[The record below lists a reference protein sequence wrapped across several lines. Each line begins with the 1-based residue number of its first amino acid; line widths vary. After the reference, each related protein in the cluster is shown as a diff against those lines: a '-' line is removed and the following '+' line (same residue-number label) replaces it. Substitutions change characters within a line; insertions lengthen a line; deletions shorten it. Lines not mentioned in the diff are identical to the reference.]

1 VALCEYATRKLGDYM
16 TGIRKRVTIG
26 FLSIVV
32 LLFFSGLV
40 SLFELNNMSEDIEA
54 ILDSSRRSIELS
66 ESMLD
71 AIRAN
76 DRAVVNY
83 AVLRDSTY
91 ADSCRLSFETFTTKV
106 EQARGD
112 ASSSA
117 TLLFDSLD
125 MFANR
130 LHSVVEQLRA
140 SRTIENLVILD
151 SMSGGTLSFDGRR
164 WYEQNYLPAYNS
176 TSNSVMR
183 VMSLAQSSLSPRAE
197 RLSRNAYRSVT
208 PVFIA
213 LLVMI
218 AILLMFYYFIMIY
231 AVKPIIEM
239 NRSLGDWLRYKLPF
253 SVKVE
258 CQDEMLELK
267 EKIEKVINGYK
278 NQK

>member
-1 VALCEYATRKLGDYM
+1 
-16 TGIRKRVTIG
+16 
-26 FLSIVV
+26 
-32 LLFFSGLV
+32 
-40 SLFELNNMSEDIEA
+40 
-54 ILDSSRRSIELS
+54 
-66 ESMLD
+66 
-71 AIRAN
+71 
-76 DRAVVNY
+76 
-83 AVLRDSTY
+83 
-91 ADSCRLSFETFTTKV
+91 LSFETFTTKV

-239 NRSLGDWLRYKLPF
+239 NRSLGDWLCYKLPF
-253 SVKVE
+253 SVNVE
-258 CQDEMLELK
+258 CQDAMLELK